1 MNGSRPLARAAPPTY
16 KIIILGD
23 TNVGKSSLFLRYLRD
38 EFRDAIAS
46 TIAISNDFKEV
57 LVDGHPVHLQI
68 WDTAGQERYKS
79 IVSQLYRDADGFILV
94 YDVNA
99 RRSFSGMKHLMSELK
114 SVLNPKFTVLVGN
127 KTDCM
132 EEEALREETTLLK
145 SLAEDNKVRYFLTS
159 AKTGKNVN
167 EVFEVLSRSLFLNKT
182 VRERPRNV
190 INLLKK
196 RKRRFC
202 F

>member
-1 MNGSRPLARAAPPTY
+1 MDSQRPLARAAPPTY

-38 EFRDAIAS
+38 EFKGAIAS

-68 WDTAGQERYKS
+68 WDTAGQERYRS

-114 SVLNPKFTVLVGN
+114 PILNPKFTVLVGN
-127 KTDCM
+127 KIDCA
-132 EEEALREETTLLK
+132 EDDALKEETALLK
-145 SLAEDNKVRYFLTS
+145 DLAEESKVRHFLTS
-159 AKTGKNVN
+159 AKTGKNVS
-167 EVFEVLSRSLFLNKT
+167 EVFETLSKSLLLGKKAK
-182 VRERPRNV
+182 ERPKNIV
-190 INLLKK
+190 DLAKK

>member
-1 MNGSRPLARAAPPTY
+1 MDSQRPLARVAPPTY

-38 EFRDAIAS
+38 EFRGAIAS

-57 LVDGHPVHLQI
+57 LVDGHPIHLQV
-68 WDTAGQERYKS
+68 WDTAGQERYRS

-99 RRSFSGMKHLMSELK
+99 RRSFSGMKHLISELK
-114 SVLNPKFTVLVGN
+114 PILNPKFTILVGN
-127 KTDCM
+127 KTDCA
-132 EEEALREETTLLK
+132 EEDVLKEETSLLRN
-145 SLAEDNKVRYFLTS
+145 LAEENKARYFLTS

-167 EVFEVLSRSLFLNKT
+167 EVFETLSKSLFLNKKA
-182 VRERPRNV
+182 RERPRNV
-190 INLLKK
+190 VDLVKK

-202 F
+202 L